1 MSIATFESPQV
12 ATQQFFPW
20 VFDDD
25 ATYDYS
31 VSDSC
36 EVESTASEPAVIES
50 GKGLGI
56 VSEVASEPV
65 AQTAFAPSLVSEQRI
80 GKTVRLGSVMIKLLK
95 SYGITDDEIAE
106 GMAAYAANAG
116 LAQAG

>member
-20 VFDDD
+20 VFEDQ
-25 ATYDYS
+25 ANYEYS
-31 VSDSC
+31 VS
-36 EVESTASEPAVIES
+36 EPTVIES
-50 GKGLGI
+50 AEEFGNG
-56 VSEVASEPV
+56 SEVACEAMV
-65 AQTAFAPSLVSEQRI
+65 QNVFAPSFANEQRI
-80 GKTVRLGSVMIKLLK
+80 GKTVRLGAVMIKLLK
-95 SYGITDDEIAE
+95 SYGITDDEIAA